1 MENLTTR
8 EAASRRLASLKLERS
23 SWMSHWKEIGEV
35 LLPRTGRFFATDE
48 NRGSRKN
55 DILDDTA
62 TGALGTLGAGMQYG
76 QTSPARPWVRIETSD
91 PDLMEHADVSLWCD
105 QVTRLILMV
114 FARSNTYNT
123 LHSMYEELGAYGVA
137 ASIVLPDYENIIHH
151 TPLTI
156 GEYTLGTNS
165 KNQVDSLGREL
176 QMTVAQI
183 VEKYVAGGTAL
194 KERSGSWD
202 WSRVSSQIKNAWD
215 RHEVDSWIRVQQLIE
230 PRKFR
235 DPEKRDNK
243 NMAWRNVVIEEGAN
257 ADLVMHEGG
266 FRRFPVIAPRWHVSG
281 NDVYGSTWPGAR
293 ALGGIKQ
300 LQFEHMRKAQAIDFQ
315 TNPPLMVPSHLKNQE
330 SDFLPGGV
338 TYFDPGGAGLGK
350 VESAFKVD
358 LNLQHLLLDINDVR
372 QMVNAAFYADVF
384 LMMDRLQGI
393 QPRNQRE
400 VEERHEEKLLM
411 LGPVVERQQNEC
423 LGPLIDIAFD
433 ALSEAGALPPVPESI
448 EGMDLEFKYTSVL
461 AQAQRRAS
469 MAGVDRIVGAVA
481 SIAAA
486 KQDPSVWDKVDTDVI
501 IDKAA
506 GYEGVDAEI
515 IRGKEDTQ
523 RIREARAQ
531 AQQAQQQMAEAQ
543 QAAETA
549 KTLAAAPMTTDN
561 ALTNVVKGFAN
572 Q

>member
-1 MENLTTR
+1 MNLTTR
-8 EAASRRLASLKLERS
+8 EAVTRRLAALKLERS
-23 SWMSHWKEIGEV
+23 SWMSQWKEINSV
-35 LLPRTGRFFATDE
+35 LLPRTGRFFSTDE
-48 NRGSRKN
+48 NKGERKE

-62 TGALGTLGAGMQYG
+62 TAALTTLGAGMQYG
-76 QTSPARPWVRIETSD
+76 QTSPARPWVRIETAD
-91 PDLMEHADVSLWCD
+91 PDLMESAEVSLWCD
-105 QVTRLILMV
+105 KVTRLILMV

-137 ASIVLPDYENIIHH
+137 ASIVLPDFDNVIHH

-176 QMTVAQI
+176 QMTVGQI
-183 VEKYVAGGTAL
+183 VEKYVAGGPPL
-194 KERSGSWD
+194 KAKSGSWD
-202 WSRVSSQIKNAWD
+202 WSKVSPSVKNLWD
-215 RHEVDSWIRVQQLIE
+215 QNNVDGWVRVQQLIE
-230 PRKFR
+230 PRRHMDAGKL
-235 DPEKRDNK
+235 DAK
-243 NMAWRNVVIEEGAN
+243 NMPWRNVVIEEGSN
-257 ADLVMHEGG
+257 SDLVMHEGG
-266 FRRFPVIAPRWHVSG
+266 FLKFPVIAPRWHVSG
-281 NDVYGSTWPGAR
+281 NDIYGSNCPGMR

-315 TNPPLMVPSHLKNQE
+315 VNPPLMLPSSMKNQAT
-330 SDFLPGGV
+330 DFLPGGIS
-338 TYFDPGGAGLGK
+338 YYDPSGTNNAKTL
-350 VESAFKVD
+350 SAFEVRLDLQALLVD
-358 LNLQHLLLDINDVR
+358 IQDVR
-372 QMVNAAFYADVF
+372 SLINTAFYADIF
-384 LMMDRLQGI
+384 LMMDRMQGI

-423 LGPLIDIAFD
+423 LGPLIEIAFD
-433 ALSEAGALPPVPESI
+433 NLERAGALPPIPEHLK
-448 EGMDLEFKYTSVL
+448 GHDLDFKYTSVL

-469 MAGVDRIVGAVA
+469 MAGVDRILGAVG

-506 GYEGVDAEI
+506 GYEGVDAEM
-515 IRGKEDTQ
+515 IRGKEDVQ
-523 RIREARAQ
+523 KIREARAE
-531 AQQAQQQMAEAQ
+531 AQQAQQKAAADQ

-549 KTLAAAPMTTDN
+549 KTLAQAPMTTDN
-561 ALTNVVKGFAN
+561 ALTNIVRGFAT